1 VKNFNSKVVMVL
13 MGELRF
19 DGRVKKEIH
28 SLEKYGYEVEII
40 TMPKASEGKIDDL
53 DVKRHE
59 IVLRTREVI
68 HGKIGVLIK
77 FIEFTFRTIYRIIKT
92 KPDVIHAH
100 DLPALLPSYIAKIYT
115 NAPLIYD
122 SHELYTEQGSTF
134 SDNIFWK
141 KLEKFLLQKCD
152 GVIAANESRADVMF
166 TEYGSP
172 HRPVAIYNCPQLL
185 TNNHI
190 SGHNLLH
197 EFIGDEK
204 QKNKIILYTG
214 IISEHRHYEDMII
227 AAKYLKQNIKIVILG
242 YSSPEYLD
250 ELKKIVI
257 EYEVGDKIF
266 FHPSV
271 PHSQIISYSQSADL
285 GIVFYQNSSRNNYLC
300 APNKL
305 FDFLMVG
312 VPVLFNDL
320 AGIREIADMAE
331 IGKMVNPTDPQEIA
345 QAANEILS
353 DEDYYKQ
360 LQTNAC
366 ALAKDG
372 YNWETQELKLL
383 ELYKNLNLGY

>member
-1 VKNFNSKVVMVL
+1 MVL

-19 DGRVKKEIH
+19 DGRVKKEIL
-28 SLEKYGYEVEII
+28 SLEKYGYDVEII
-40 TMPKASEGKIDDL
+40 TMPKEIEGKIDEL

-59 IVLRTREVI
+59 IVLRTREII

-77 FIEFTFRTIYRIIKT
+77 YIEFTFRTIYRIIKT

-100 DLPALLPSYIAKIYT
+100 DLPALLPSYVAKIFT
-115 NAPLIYD
+115 NASLIYD
-122 SHELYTEQGSTF
+122 SHELYTERGSVF
-134 SDNIFWK
+134 SDNKFWK
-141 KLEKFLLQKCD
+141 KLEKWLLQKCD
-152 GVIAANESRADVMF
+152 GVIAANESRANVMF

-172 HRPVAIYNCPQLL
+172 HRPVALYNCPKLVK
-185 TNNHI
+185 NNLKP
-190 SGHNLLH
+190 GQNLLH

-214 IISEHRHYEDMII
+214 IISERRHYEDIII

-257 EYEVGDKIF
+257 ENEVGDKIF

-305 FDFLMVG
+305 FDFLMVE
-312 VPVLFNDL
+312 VPVLYNDL
-320 AGIREIADMAE
+320 AGIREIADIAE
-331 IGKMVNPTDPQEIA
+331 IGKMVNPTDPKEIA

-360 LQTNAC
+360 LQTNAF

-372 YNWETQELKLL
+372 YNWETQEVKLF
-383 ELYKNLNLGY
+383 ELYQNFNLE